1 MNKSLFTIMF
11 SILFV
16 SLTGCSALKE
26 KAANA
31 STERAAKFSNEEL
44 CEHFKEDTN
53 IYYMEANKVEV
64 KKRDLTCN

>member
-1 MNKSLFTIMF
+1 MS
-11 SILFV
+11 SILLI

-44 CEHFKEDTN
+44 CEHYKEDTN
-53 IYYMEANKVEV
+53 MYYVEANKVEV
-64 KKRDLTCN
+64 TKRGLTCD